1 MDTAMVVD
9 LGRQAL
15 WITMLVS
22 APLLVVGLA
31 VGLLIGI
38 FQAATS
44 INEQTLSFI
53 PKLIALGLT
62 LSIAGGWMINTI
74 HGVLLAVFGTG
85 HQLAYSHCHCAG
97 VDRVYCHADR
107 DSTHRP
113 HHGAG
118 TGGGVSADFHRLH
131 HGHDH
136 ADSHRVHRD
145 CRSAGL
151 GLHGIDH
158 GQHD

>member
-1 MDTAMVVD
+1 LVVD

-62 LSIAGGWMINTI
+62 LSIAGGWMINTMVDYTR
-74 HGVLLAVFGTG
+74 VLFGRIPTLFG
-85 HQLAYSHCHCAG
+85 
-97 VDRVYCHADR
+97 
-107 DSTHRP
+107 
-113 HHGAG
+113 
-118 TGGGVSADFHRLH
+118 
-131 HGHDH
+131 
-136 ADSHRVHRD
+136 
-145 CRSAGL
+145 
-151 GLHGIDH
+151 
-158 GQHD
+158 

>member
-15 WITMLVS
+15 WITILVS

-62 LSIAGGWMINTI
+62 LSIAGGWMINTMVDYTR
-74 HGVLLAVFGTG
+74 VLFGRIPTLFG
-85 HQLAYSHCHCAG
+85 
-97 VDRVYCHADR
+97 
-107 DSTHRP
+107 
-113 HHGAG
+113 
-118 TGGGVSADFHRLH
+118 
-131 HGHDH
+131 
-136 ADSHRVHRD
+136 
-145 CRSAGL
+145 
-151 GLHGIDH
+151 
-158 GQHD
+158 